1 MSSENSLMMVGR
13 PSRFGRLA
21 TTQLARPSPASPMV
35 LQVLMQSIMDLN
47 QKVDALALSSP
58 RSVVVRDVQPVPE
71 EVGPQST
78 ALEVRQ
84 TRESQPTFQPEVK
97 VNRSRLLD
105 IFD

>member
-47 QKVDALALSSP
+47 QKVDALTLSSP
-58 RSVVVRDVQPVPE
+58 RSVVVRDVQPVSE
-71 EVGPQST
+71 ERRQELARVLAAGGPLSEQII
-78 ALEVRQ
+78 EDRG
-84 TRESQPTFQPEVK
+84 
-97 VNRSRLLD
+97 
-105 IFD
+105 